1 MTNENTKKLI
11 KAIETLLKA
20 HEARVAEK
28 INAEIQE
35 SELIFSIECLLDSKV
50 SDGRKTNN

>member
-11 KAIETLLKA
+11 GAIEKILKA
-20 HEARVAEK
+20 HEVRVAEK
-28 INAEIQE
+28 INVEIQE
-35 SELIFSIECLLDSKV
+35 RELIFSIECLLDSKI

>member
-11 KAIETLLKA
+11 KAIKTLLKA

-28 INAEIQE
+28 INETIQE
-35 SELIFSIECLLDSKV
+35 SELRFSIECLLDSKV
-50 SDGRKTNN
+50 SDGRKSE

>member
-28 INAEIQE
+28 INAKIQE

-50 SDGRKTNN
+50 SEGRKTNN